1 LIKLESFTEADIDQ
15 LIDWIPSAESLAQW
29 TGPAFHYPLDRG
41 QLIRHLANAKRES
54 PTCLIFKAINTQTG
68 QTIGHGE
75 LIRINPIHLSAT
87 VARILVGPRELRGQG
102 IGADIV
108 RELIRIAFKD
118 LSLHRVTLNVF
129 DFNTAAI
136 RCYQKVG
143 FREEGVRREAFKVGD
158 EYWSLRVMSILEDEY
173 QGQRGKSIRT

>member
-1 LIKLESFTEADIDQ
+1 MIKLESFTEADIDQ

-41 QLIRHLANAKRES
+41 QLIHHLDNAERES
-54 PTCLIFKAINTQTG
+54 PTCLIFKAVNTQTG

-75 LIRINPIHLSAT
+75 LIRIDPINLSAT
-87 VARILVGPRELRGQG
+87 IARILVGPRKLRGQG
-102 IGADIV
+102 IGTHIV
-108 RELIRIAFKD
+108 RELILIAFED

-136 RCYQKVG
+136 RCYQKAG
-143 FREEGVRREAFKVGD
+143 FVPEGC
-158 EYWSLRVMSILEDEY
+158 LRQGVYSGGQYHDVYVFSILRDEWEAQAED
-173 QGQRGKSIRT
+173 Q